1 MLRSFRLIQFFFICA
16 ALILLVERP
25 SFGVTPPKTR
35 CNIRVDDPHISK
47 SLLLKEGIKA
57 VKVNARSKCD
67 RPMYDLVLTVKIYKV
82 GFYRDYLL
90 RQKDRRAI
98 GIVYPN
104 KIIKNNDT
112 YVLCKDDRKSSY
124 YGKAFA
130 TALVDGKRVRTL
142 EVITEKTVPLN
153 CGT

>member
-1 MLRSFRLIQFFFICA
+1 MPRTLRLIYFLLICSTAIFFVA
-16 ALILLVERP
+16 KP
-25 SFGVTPPKTR
+25 SFGVTPPKTK
-35 CNIRVDDPHISK
+35 CNIRIDDPHISK
-47 SLLLKEGIKA
+47 SLFLKEGIKA

-82 GFYRDYLL
+82 GLYRDYLL
-90 RQKDRRAI
+90 AQKDRSAI

-104 KIIKNNDT
+104 QIIRNNDT
-112 YVLCKDDRKSSY
+112 YVLCKNDRSSSY
-124 YGKAFA
+124 YGKASA

-142 EVITEKTVPLN
+142 EVITEKTVRLN